1 MHDNLNRVGLKT
13 ADDFYVIAE
22 IGINHGG
29 DIKKAYSLIDSAAR
43 TGCHAVKFQT
53 YITENRVSSKQSP
66 IYGILKQCEL
76 SFDCFNELKVYSESK
91 GLQFF
96 STPFDQ
102 KSIEYLISI
111 GTEIFKIA
119 SFDVTNTDLI
129 KTIASTE
136 KTIIMSVGMA
146 SREEIDVSYSLLTQK
161 SDKIILMH
169 CVSAY
174 PLEPTDA
181 NLNCLITLKE
191 SFNCLI
197 GYSDHTNGIDVPLL
211 AFAMGARVIEKHY
224 RIDDEFECVDAP
236 VSINEVQMKQMIEKM
251 REIDKIQGQE
261 KLALRPVEQTTTIH
275 RRYS

>member
-1 MHDNLNRVGLKT
+1 MRQNLNLHNGK
-13 ADDFYVIAE
+13 
-22 IGINHGG
+22 
-29 DIKKAYSLIDSAAR
+29 S
-43 TGCHAVKFQT
+43 C
-53 YITENRVSSKQSP
+53 SSKQSP

-76 SFDCFNELKVYSESK
+76 SFDCFNELKVYSESIICN
-91 GLQFF
+91 F
-96 STPFDQ
+96 SQHP
-102 KSIEYLISI
+102 SIKVYRIPNQHRNRD
-111 GTEIFKIA
+111 FKIA

-161 SDKIILMH
+161 SDNIILMH

-191 SFNCLI
+191 SFNCLSLQWP
-197 GYSDHTNGIDVPLL
+197 YKWYRCT
-211 AFAMGARVIEKHY
+211 FACFCHGGQSYWEALRMMT
-224 RIDDEFECVDAP
+224 EFECVDAP

-261 KLALRPVEQTTTIH
+261 KLALRPVEQTTTIQTLLW
-275 RRYS
+275 SNGT